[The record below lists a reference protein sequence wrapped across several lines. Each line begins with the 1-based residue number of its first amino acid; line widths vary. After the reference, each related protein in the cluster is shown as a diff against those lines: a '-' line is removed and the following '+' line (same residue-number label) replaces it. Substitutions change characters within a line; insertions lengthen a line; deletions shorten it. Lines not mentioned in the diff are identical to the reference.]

1 MFLDHVK
8 KKNGQKV
15 AAGVHTGKHLAEV
28 FFDAIFTCLL
38 LNELLK
44 YVLCSALDEI
54 VIFFWSSP
62 KQTMLNQYK
71 KEIINFDISI

>member
-1 MFLDHVK
+1 M
-8 KKNGQKV
+8 
-15 AAGVHTGKHLAEV
+15 AAGVHTGKHLAGF

-54 VIFFWSSP
+54 VIFWSSP

-71 KEIINFDISI
+71 KEISNFDIGI

>member
-8 KKNGQKV
+8 KNGQKV
-15 AAGVHTGKHLAEV
+15 EAGVHTGKHLAEV
-28 FFDAIFTCLL
+28 FFYAIFTCLL

-54 VIFFWSSP
+54 VIFFGLLLS
-62 KQTMLNQYK
+62 KQC
-71 KEIINFDISI
+71 

>member
-8 KKNGQKV
+8 KKWPEG
-15 AAGVHTGKHLAEV
+15 GSRCSHWKHLAEV